1 MPDKII
7 DVEGITLEPNLTYS
21 EYPIRVLDQRD
32 RVTRSKTTK
41 WYRIQWDQHSE
52 EEATWESEDF
62 LSENF
67 PEFYASL

>member
-1 MPDKII
+1 MPERII
-7 DVEGITLEPNLTYS
+7 DLEGVELKSDLTYP

-32 RVTRSKTTK
+32 RVTRRTTTK
-41 WYRIQWDQHSE
+41 WYKVQWSQHSE